1 MRCVLALSVSLLVA
15 LLAACSEQPT
25 DNLADAL
32 TADPVRL
39 KALRAQC
46 AADRQATGEDAC
58 RAAAEAFRRRFFS
71 GQAGPDEYQTLA
83 DLPPIPPSFDA
94 PAESGDGSESPAAS
108 DQEDA
113 P

>member
-1 MRCVLALSVSLLVA
+1 MRCVLVLCVV
-15 LLAACSEQPT
+15 LLAACGKQPAG
-25 DNLADAL
+25 NLADAL

-46 AADRQATGEDAC
+46 AADRQATGEDVC

-71 GQAGPDEYQTLA
+71 GEAGPDEYQTLT

-94 PAESGDGSESPAAS
+94 PASGMAPAVPAEP
-108 DQEDA
+108 EDT

>member
-1 MRCVLALSVSLLVA
+1 MRCVLASSVVVLAA
-15 LLAACSEQPT
+15 LLAACSEQPA

-32 TADPVRL
+32 AADPVRL

-46 AADRQATGEDAC
+46 AAHPQQVMQATGEDAC

-71 GQAGPDEYQTLA
+71 GQTGPDEYQALA
-83 DLPPIPPSFDA
+83 DLPPIPPSFDEPDEDETA
-94 PAESGDGSESPAAS
+94 AMPA
-108 DQEDA
+108 QEDA

>member
-1 MRCVLALSVSLLVA
+1 MRCVLALGVV
-15 LLAACSEQPT
+15 LLAACGEQP
-25 DNLADAL
+25 ADDSCRCLGRRSRA
-32 TADPVRL
+32 AEGV
-39 KALRAQC
+39 RAQC

-83 DLPPIPPSFDA
+83 DLPPIPPSFEEPADGMA
-94 PAESGDGSESPAAS
+94 PADPAEP
-108 DQEDA
+108 EDT